1 MSDPE
6 VTVSPDDRPL
16 FRGEPASNRS
26 GVRWA
31 LLLAVVVALA
41 AGGYY
46 AWKLRQ
52 PTPLPPVV
60 ATPTAPAAQPAEPR
74 VEHPVTATPA
84 RSPLPALGESDAEFG
99 AALAAL
105 FGAPAFQQ
113 MFVPD
118 SLVRHIVVT
127 VDNLPR
133 RQVASRML
141 PLKPVTGTANGA
153 LRTAGDGSAL
163 SIAPAN
169 AARYTPYVRA
179 LEAVDSRK
187 LAATYAQFY
196 PLFQQSYAEQGYPNR
211 YFNDRV
217 FEVIDHLLATPD
229 IKGPIALA
237 QPKVLYEYAD
247 PALEELSA
255 GQKAMLRMGPENE
268 ARVKAKLREIRKAL
282 QAG

>member
-1 MSDPE
+1 MNDPE
-6 VTVSPDDRPL
+6 LQVTPDDRPL
-16 FRGEPASNRS
+16 FRSDSASNRS

-31 LLLAVVVALA
+31 LFLAVAVILA
-41 AGGYY
+41 AGGL
-46 AWKLRQ
+46 LRVDESTDAS
-52 PTPLPPVV
+52 PTSGCRRTRQ
-60 ATPTAPAAQPAEPR
+60 ARRRGGTPR

-84 RSPLPALGESDAEFG
+84 RALPALGESDAEFG
-99 AALAAL
+99 AALMAL
-105 FGAPAFQQ
+105 FGASAFQQ

-118 SLVRHIVVT
+118 ALVRHIVVT

-153 LRTAGDGSAL
+153 LRTAGEGSEL

-196 PLFQQSYAEQGYPNR
+196 PLFQQSYVEQGYPNR

-217 FEVIDHLLATPD
+217 FEVIDHLLAAPD
-229 IKGPIALA
+229 IKGPVALS

-247 PALEELSA
+247 PSLEELSA

>member
-1 MSDPE
+1 MINSTIRLIACIFSALALLGPSLSLAQKAAPTPTQFYMRIAVLPSVQFQSQVSADVMRARDRAIDALRTLGAEIEE
-6 VTVSPDDRPL
+6 VRVPVDFEDVMT
-16 FRGEPASNRS
+16 RS
-26 GVRWA
+26 GRIIAAEAYA
-31 LLLAVVVALA
+31 LHRDYIENPEL
-41 AGGYY
+41 
-46 AWKLRQ
+46 
-52 PTPLPPVV
+52 
-60 ATPTAPAAQPAEPR
+60 
-74 VEHPVTATPA
+74 
-84 RSPLPALGESDAEFG
+84 EFD
-99 AALAAL
+99 
-105 FGAPAFQQ
+105 PW
-113 MFVPD
+113 VK
-118 SLVRHIVVT
+118 R
-127 VDNLPR
+127 
-133 RQVASRML
+133 RML

-255 GQKAMLRMGPENE
+255 GQKAMLRMLP
-268 ARVKAKLREIRKAL
+268 KLLRASIRC
-282 QAG
+282 AGGA